1 MVRSLA
7 AFLCLVIAMFG
18 FSSCGT
24 QTRIETT
31 WKAPMYEG
39 KPFSKIAVIAIMK
52 KHQDS
57 KTFEL
62 AAVSQ
67 FQKAGIDA
75 LPGFSFFGSDTSLS
89 QAELETRVKTTGADA
104 VIIFKLIA
112 VDKSRSYYPP
122 TSYIVDGAPY
132 LDWWDD
138 PFWGYYTPFPYSY
151 WGYWWPAYQVV
162 NTPGYWVTNA
172 DYQVESAMYR
182 VSDSKLIWTAMSG
195 TYDPKGDYDLGNS
208 LTWTVIGNLKKDG
221 LIKSAK

>member
-1 MVRSLA
+1 MVRGLA
-7 AFLCLVIAMFG
+7 AFLCLVIAMLG

-31 WKAPMYEG
+31 WKIPMYTG
-39 KPFSKIAVIAIMK
+39 KPFSKIAVIAVMK
-52 KHQDS
+52 SRADN

-67 FQKAGIDA
+67 LGKAGIEA
-75 LPGFSFFGSDTSLS
+75 VPAFSFFGPDTSLS
-89 QAELETRVKTTGADA
+89 QSELESRVKAQGADA
-104 VIIFKLIA
+104 VMIFKLIA
-112 VDKSRSYYPP
+112 VDKSRHYIPP
-122 TSYIVDGAPY
+122 TAYVVGEGPY

-162 NTPGYWVTNA
+162 TYPGYWVTDAN
-172 DYQVESAMYR
+172 YQVETALYR
-182 VSDSKLIWTAMSG
+182 VSDSKLVWTSMSG

-208 LTWTVIGNLKKDG
+208 LTWTVIKLLKKDG
-221 LIKSAK
+221 LVKGAK